1 MIHIDFASGIK
12 MSVAAPTQEDA
23 DRLFDFLRTETDV
36 HWAGGDP
43 PEKTLW
49 HYFAEQTSYRF
60 GSHHGGLQVGSID
73 YALKNNFLVYDVD
86 GFIEEFG
93 GRSVPDDIPDME
105 DLL

>member
-1 MIHIDFASGIK
+1 MIHIDFETGPK

-43 PEKTLW
+43 LEKDLW
-49 HYFAEQTSYRF
+49 FHFGDKTSYQF
-60 GSHHGGLQVGSID
+60 GSHHKGLQVGSID
-73 YALKNNFLVYDVD
+73 YAIKHNFLVYDVD
-86 GFIEEFG
+86 RFIAELTG
-93 GRSVPDDIPDME
+93 HAADDDVPDME